1 LKLRNIIVTM
11 KVTPKPE
18 EVRFDPVTKTV
29 DRSKATNE
37 INPADKNALEMALQ
51 LRDRYGGRVIVV
63 SMGPPFWEPFL
74 KLAVAMGADDAVL
87 VSDKALA
94 GSDTLPTSLTLAR
107 AIEKIGD
114 YDIILAGEES
124 SDGGTGQVP
133 PGIAEWLGIPHVTY
147 VSHIE
152 LVEPGLARVRRTI
165 KGGYEILEV
174 KLPFLASV
182 ELGCNTPRF
191 PDFRRKRWAEREFK
205 LKIWSIADL
214 GLSPEEVGFKGSAT
228 VVDQL
233 LELRPPERLKRVI
246 RGSPEEV
253 AEELARMLRELLAG

>member
-1 LKLRNIIVTM
+1 LSGLLRNIIVTM

-18 EVRFDPVTKTV
+18 EIVFDPVTKTI

-37 INPADKNALEMALQ
+37 INPADKNAIEAALQ
-51 LRDRYGGRVIVV
+51 LRDRYGGRVIIV
-63 SMGPPFWEPFL
+63 SMGPPFWEQFIR
-74 KLAVAMGADDAVL
+74 LAIAMGADDAVL
-87 VSDKALA
+87 ISDRALA

-107 AIEKIGD
+107 AISKIGD
-114 YDIILAGEES
+114 FDIILTGEES

-133 PGIAEWLGIPHVTY
+133 PGIAAWLGIPHVTY

-152 LVEPGLARVRRTI
+152 MVEKGRARVRRTI

-174 KLPFLASV
+174 ETPFLASI
-182 ELGCNTPRF
+182 ELGANTPRF

-205 LKIWSIADL
+205 PKVWTLADI

-228 VVDQL
+228 AVETL
-233 LELRPPERLKRVI
+233 IERKPPERLKRKI
-246 RGSPEEV
+246 TGTPDEI
-253 AEELARMLRELLAG
+253 AEELARIIKSLL

>member
-1 LKLRNIIVTM
+1 VSLRNIIVTM

-18 EVRFDPVTKTV
+18 EIRFDPVTKTI
-29 DRSKATNE
+29 DRSRATNE
-37 INPADKNALEMALQ
+37 INPADRNALEMALQ
-51 LRDRYGGRVIVV
+51 LKERYGGRVIVV
-63 SMGPPFWEPFL
+63 SMGPPFWEPFIR
-74 KLAVAMGADDAVL
+74 LAVAMGADDAVL

-107 AIEKIGD
+107 AIQKIGD
-114 YDIILAGEES
+114 YDIILTGEES

-147 VSHIE
+147 VTSIE
-152 LVEPGLARVRRTI
+152 VVGPGRARVKRTI

-174 KLPFLASV
+174 DMPFLASV

-205 LKIWSIADL
+205 LKTWSIADL

-228 VVDQL
+228 TVDTL
-233 LELRPPERLKRVI
+233 IELKPPERLRRRI
-246 RGSPEEV
+246 TGAPDEI
-253 AEELARMLRELLAG
+253 AGELARIIRELLR